1 MAELADDYR
10 HAPCGLASV
19 GPDGMLLRINHIFLQ
34 WTGHRQEHIVGRP
47 FSDLLTPG
55 SRLLY
60 GSRIAP
66 LLRDG
71 GEVRE
76 LALALECPAHPT
88 LPVLVNAALGAAGD
102 GAPIVRIAIFDASDR
117 QDHERQLLTAR
128 RALARSEDRLLLLQE
143 SSETFGEARTAESLT
158 AVLAETTRKAFD
170 AAASTVMILDP
181 AADVLQ
187 TVGGTSPLGPTAPA
201 GSDRPEARAVRTGS
215 VVSIKDVRDA
225 PAAVG
230 DALRASGLASMAVTP
245 LFDDHKSFGALAC
258 FFAGP
263 RELDEEELDLMKALA
278 RQAAQGLLRI
288 RLQEQLRFQAM
299 HDQLTGLAN
308 RQLLQY
314 RLTQALSRAARQLQ
328 SMAVIFLDL
337 DGFKPIND
345 DLGHLVGDAVLEQVS
360 TRLLASVRASDTAAR
375 FGGDE
380 FVVLCEDT
388 DAAAAGAVAERI
400 RSEIRRPLTGVAAD
414 FPLTAS
420 VGVVVYRP
428 TGGPVPAPKVILG
441 HADAAMY
448 RSKAAGKDRDT
459 LLEI

>member
-1 MAELADDYR
+1 MAADYR

-19 GPDGMLLRINHIFLQ
+19 DAEGTVLRVNHTFLE
-34 WTGHRQEHIVGRP
+34 WTGDRQERIVGRP
-47 FSDLLTPG
+47 FVELLTQG
-55 SRLLY
+55 SQVLY
-60 GSRIAP
+60 ASRVAT
-66 LLRDG
+66 LLRAG
-71 GEVRE
+71 SEIRE
-76 LALALECPAHPT
+76 LALALERGAQPT
-88 LPVLVNAALGAAGD
+88 LPVLLNAAAGSAGD
-102 GAPIVRIAIFDASDR
+102 GSTIVRIALFDASGR

-158 AVLAETTRKAFD
+158 ALLAETTRNAFD
-170 AAASTVMILDP
+170 ATASTVMILDP
-181 AADVLQ
+181 ADELLHA
-187 TVGGTSPLGPTAPA
+187 VGSTSPLGPTAPA
-201 GSDRPEARAVRTGS
+201 SSARPEAKAVRTGS
-215 VVSIKDVRDA
+215 VVSITEVGAA

-230 DALRASGLASMAVTP
+230 EALRAAGLASMTVTP
-245 LFDDHKSFGALAC
+245 LFDDHQSFGALAC
-258 FFAGP
+258 FFAEP
-263 RELDEEELDLMKALA
+263 RELGEEELDLMKALT

-345 DLGHLVGDAVLEQVS
+345 ELGHLVGDAVLEQVS
-360 TRLLASVRASDTAAR
+360 TRLLASVRVSDTAAR

-400 RSEIRRPLTGVAAD
+400 RTEIRRPLTGAAAD

-428 TGGPVPAPKVILG
+428 TGGPVPAPKVVLG